1 MSATD
6 KLYFPPTG
14 EETSFYLLVT
24 VSKEGV
30 ALTGRVSVE
39 TPDEAR
45 ESLGEAPAYEG
56 ATGGDLGNV
65 LKEADEFAALRGYP
79 IRVAKP
85 ADVEFP
91 AELGTYAERR
101 IAE

>member
-14 EETSFYLLVT
+14 EETSYFLLVT
-24 VSKEGV
+24 VSKEGDG
-30 ALTGRVSVE
+30 LRGRVSVE
-39 TPDEAR
+39 KPGQPR
-45 ESLGEAPAYEG
+45 EGSGGAPTYEG
-56 ATGGDLGNV
+56 QTEGDLAAV
-65 LKEADEFAALRGYP
+65 IKEADEFAALKGYP

-85 ADVEFP
+85 DDLAFP
-91 AELGTYAERR
+91 TELGTYAERR